1 MEPFKFIYSLCEYVR
16 MKSEAS
22 MTAPTNVHPADPA
35 ALSCKELYELHSRL
49 SNEFADGLSNA
60 STSEDIR
67 KLHTLHLQM
76 QMILKQIRLKD
87 G

>member
-1 MEPFKFIYSLCEYVR
+1 

-22 MTAPTNVHPADPA
+22 MTAPSTVLSPDPA
-35 ALSCKELYELHSRL
+35 SLSCKELYELHSRL
-49 SNEFADGLSNA
+49 STEFADGLSNA

-67 KLHTLHLQM
+67 KLHALHLQM
-76 QMILKQIRLKD
+76 QMILKQIRLKN